1 MSKCSEIDNHK
12 ACIPK
17 DWGR

>member
-1 MSKCSEIDNHK
+1 MSKCSEIDNHQ
-12 ACIPK
+12 ACISK